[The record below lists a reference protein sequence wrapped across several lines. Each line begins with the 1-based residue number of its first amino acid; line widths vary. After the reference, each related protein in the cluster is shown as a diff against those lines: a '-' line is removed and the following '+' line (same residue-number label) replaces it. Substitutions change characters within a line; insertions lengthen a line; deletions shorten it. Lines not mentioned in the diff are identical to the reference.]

1 MGAAV
6 SARTVSGMLAQ
17 LERCRSV
24 RKSDLRHGDCVLVT
38 TENSVYSI
46 CVLEDMTYAIRG
58 GWFDRNGLSP
68 VKTSISGCTWGGSA
82 IKRDIVAAC
91 GLHLEFGNRVITSRI
106 REVGVIRANTGQ
118 VLGWQPAAARD
129 LSAACYGSR
138 GAAAIAG

>member
-6 SARTVSGMLAQ
+6 SARTVNGMLAQ

-24 RKSDLRHGDCVLVT
+24 RKSDLRHGDCVVVT

-82 IKRDIVAAC
+82 IKGDIVAAC
-91 GLHLEFGNRVITSRI
+91 GNGSLRLLRVQLAGRPAMAAGAFLRGHPVPAGTR
-106 REVGVIRANTGQ
+106 
-118 VLGWQPAAARD
+118 LG
-129 LSAACYGSR
+129 
-138 GAAAIAG
+138 